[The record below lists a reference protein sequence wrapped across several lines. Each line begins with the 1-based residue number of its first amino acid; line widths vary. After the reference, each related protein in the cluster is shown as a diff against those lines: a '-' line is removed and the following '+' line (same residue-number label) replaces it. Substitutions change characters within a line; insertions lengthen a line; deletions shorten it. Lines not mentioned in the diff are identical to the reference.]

1 MTHATPTRGPSG
13 PDVLDRWLAAPWL
26 TARTGQLWKKLREL
40 LV

>member
-1 MTHATPTRGPSG
+1 MTHATPTRGP
-13 PDVLDRWLAAPWL
+13 PRLYALDRWLAALWL